1 MRDALTSVAAPPLSE
16 EPADDG
22 LAPVTNGGNDDPAD
36 DRAYAAHIREVFE
49 AYVATR
55 RRCGETVATLTLDKF
70 QARLETNRQQL
81 VAKYGCRS
89 ARFSVYVKDGKAA
102 VKATP
107 LR

>member
-1 MRDALTSVAAPPLSE
+1 M
-16 EPADDG
+16 
-22 LAPVTNGGNDDPAD
+22 
-36 DRAYAAHIREVFE
+36 
-49 AYVATR
+49 ATR